1 MANKQPTPTP
11 NRTLTGQLNVR
22 LPEELI
28 RRVGAVAAARGETLA
43 KFVNDALD
51 ERTKE
56 HKIDVQRITEREK
69 SPKKWQ

>member
-1 MANKQPTPTP
+1 MATKQSTATP
-11 NRTLTGQLNVR
+11 NRTLTDQLNVR

-28 RRVGAVAAARGETLA
+28 RRVGAVAAARGETLS
-43 KFVNDALD
+43 KFVADALD

-56 HKIDVQRITEREK
+56 HKPDVQKIADREK